1 MSPVE
6 RLKEVIGGVP
16 IGYHA
21 WSTYAKYMRLADR
34 LHNDADGVASYEQRA
49 IAEALGVSRF
59 AVRRAEMRRSG
70 VGEGCGCVR

>member
-34 LHNDADGVASYEQRA
+34 LHEQGGTIDAFLQSE

-59 AVRRAEMRRSG
+59 AVRRAEMRRDG